1 MTEKIKYAIP
11 ASVGIIAIG
20 IVLIYI
26 GNWWGL
32 SLIILGIFL
41 ALIGR

>member
-11 ASVGIIAIG
+11 ASVGIIALG
-20 IVLIYI
+20 LVLIYT
-26 GNWWGL
+26 GNLWGL
-32 SLIILGIFL
+32 GLIIFGIFL

>member
-1 MTEKIKYAIP
+1 MAEKIKYAIP
-11 ASVGIIAIG
+11 ASVGIIVIG
-20 IVLIYI
+20 IVLIYT

-32 SLIILGIFL
+32 GLIILGMFL

>member
-20 IVLIYI
+20 ILLVYT

-32 SLIILGIFL
+32 GLIIFGIFL